1 MFLGVEEIRRR
12 SAAEDKPLRMV
23 KTILHQ
29 ICKLVGYNVYQY
41 TSSIPGRHAQPQPI
55 IFRYI
60 DINLKMLKEMN
71 QLPTDDGAGGAGGVG
86 GVGGVGG
93 AGPVFGAVAATGTAH
108 HAGSYHNDD
117 EEVRVKLKDVL
128 SRVTSKDPSVKDVS
142 MRELLDLKR
151 KHPQMVERYLNAT
164 QDRFRKYIEDGLLE
178 MAGGGHEAPS
188 GGSVAASDVRLGGGG
203 APSSSSSSIPSFDN
217 LAERLDRLRQRM

>member
-1 MFLGVEEIRRR
+1 
-12 SAAEDKPLRMV
+12 MV

-41 TSSIPGRHAQPQPI
+41 TTGIPGRHTQPQPI

-71 QLPTDDGAGGAGGVG
+71 QLPTEELGTGGSTGARL
-86 GVGGVGG
+86 
-93 AGPVFGAVAATGTAH
+93 AAPALVRPGLGRQVET
-108 HAGSYHNDD
+108 HNLLD

-128 SRVTSKDPSVKDVS
+128 SRVTSRDPYTKSAA
-142 MRELLDLKR
+142 MRELLEVKR

-164 QDRFRKYIEDGLLE
+164 QARFRTYIEDSLKE
-178 MAGGGHEAPS
+178 MANET
-188 GGSVAASDVRLGGGG
+188 GGSMAYASPANNTSNVQSVDALAARL
-203 APSSSSSSIPSFDN
+203 A
-217 LAERLDRLRQRM
+217 RLRSDSK